1 MSRVSQAR
9 NLGKYFLLI
18 DNMLVVLG
26 FFVVF
31 PLISIRFVDQMG
43 WAAVMVGIALG
54 LRQFIQQGLGIFGG
68 AIADRFGAKPMIVT
82 GMLMR
87 AAGFATMGIAH
98 EPWLLW
104 FSCFLSG
111 LGGTLFDPPRSAL
124 VVKLIRPEQ
133 RGRFFSLLMMQDS
146 AGAVIGALL
155 GSWLLQYDFRLVCA
169 TGAILF
175 ILCALFNAWLL
186 PAWKL
191 STVRTPVREG
201 MRRVMS
207 DKRFVTY
214 VLTLAGYY
222 MLAVQV
228 MLMLP
233 IMVND
238 IAGSPAAVKWM
249 YAIEACLSL
258 TLLYPIARW
267 SEKRFRL
274 EHRLMAG
281 LLVMSLSMLPI
292 GMVGNLQQLFTLIC
306 AFYIGSVIAE
316 PARETLSA
324 SLADARARGSY
335 MGFSRLGLAIG
346 GAIGYIGGG
355 WLFDMGKALAQPELP
370 WMMLGIIGFIT
381 FLALGWQFSH
391 KRTPRRMIGQKMVP
405 ILQKDDSRYLPE
417 SMDIVHYVDNLDG
430 KPLLT
435 GKRNPAIE
443 EWLRKVNG
451 YVNQLLLPRFAKSAF
466 DEFSTPA
473 ARQYFIRKKEASS
486 GSFDNH
492 LAHSAGLIKKIG
504 DDLRLLDKLIVQPN
518 AVNGELSEDDIH
530 LFPLLRN
537 LTLVAGIHWPT
548 KVADYRD
555 NMAKQTQ
562 INLLSSMAI

>member
-9 NLGKYFLLI
+9 SLGKYFLLV

-43 WAAVMVGIALG
+43 WAALMVGIALG
-54 LRQFIQQGLGIFGG
+54 LRQFVQQGLGVFGG

-82 GMLMR
+82 GMLLR
-87 AAGFATMGIAH
+87 AAGFATMAIAH

-111 LGGTLFDPPRSAL
+111 IGGTLFDPPRTAL
-124 VVKLIRPEQ
+124 VVKLIRPQ
-133 RGRFFSLLMMQDS
+133 HRGRFFSILMMQDS
-146 AGAVIGALL
+146 AGAVVGALL

-169 TGAILF
+169 TGAVLF
-175 ILCALFNAWLL
+175 ILCALFNGLFL

-191 STVRTPVREG
+191 STVKAPVREG
-201 MRRVMS
+201 LDRVLS

-214 VLTLAGYY
+214 VLTLTGYY

-238 IAGSPAAVKWM
+238 IAGTPAAVKWM

-267 SEKRFRL
+267 TERRFRL

-281 LLVMSLSMLPI
+281 LLLMTLSMMPI
-292 GMVGNLQQLFTLIC
+292 GLVSSLQQLFMLIC
-306 AFYIGSVIAE
+306 TFYIGSIIAE

-335 MGFSRLGLAIG
+335 MGFSRLGLALG
-346 GAIGYIGGG
+346 GALGYTGGG
-355 WLFDMGKALAQPELP
+355 WLFDAGKALHQPELP
-370 WMMLGIIGFIT
+370 WVMLGMVGFMTLI
-381 FLALGWQFSH
+381 ALWWQFSD
-391 KRTPRRMIGQKMVP
+391 KR
-405 ILQKDDSRYLPE
+405 
-417 SMDIVHYVDNLDG
+417 
-430 KPLLT
+430 
-435 GKRNPAIE
+435 
-443 EWLRKVNG
+443 
-451 YVNQLLLPRFAKSAF
+451 
-466 DEFSTPA
+466 STRGMLEPGA
-473 ARQYFIRKKEASS
+473 
-486 GSFDNH
+486 
-492 LAHSAGLIKKIG
+492 
-504 DDLRLLDKLIVQPN
+504 
-518 AVNGELSEDDIH
+518 
-530 LFPLLRN
+530 
-537 LTLVAGIHWPT
+537 
-548 KVADYRD
+548 
-555 NMAKQTQ
+555 
-562 INLLSSMAI
+562 

>member
-9 NLGKYFLLI
+9 SLGKYFLLV

-43 WAAVMVGIALG
+43 WAALMVGIALG
-54 LRQFIQQGLGIFGG
+54 LRQFVQQGLGVFGG

-82 GMLMR
+82 GMLLR
-87 AAGFATMGIAH
+87 AAGFATMAIAH

-111 LGGTLFDPPRSAL
+111 IGGTLFDPPRTAL
-124 VVKLIRPEQ
+124 VVKLIRPQ
-133 RGRFFSLLMMQDS
+133 HRGRFFSILMMQDS
-146 AGAVIGALL
+146 AGAVVGALL

-169 TGAILF
+169 TGAVLF
-175 ILCALFNAWLL
+175 ILCALFNGLFL

-191 STVRTPVREG
+191 STVKAPVREG
-201 MRRVMS
+201 LDRVLS

-214 VLTLAGYY
+214 VLTLTGYY

-238 IAGSPAAVKWM
+238 IAGTPAAVKWM

-267 SEKRFRL
+267 SERRFRL

-281 LLVMSLSMLPI
+281 LLLMTLSMMPTGL
-292 GMVGNLQQLFTLIC
+292 VSSLQQLFMLIC
-306 AFYIGSVIAE
+306 TFYIGSIIAE

-335 MGFSRLGLAIG
+335 MGFSRLGLALG
-346 GAIGYIGGG
+346 GALGYTGGG
-355 WLFDMGKALAQPELP
+355 WLFDAGKALHQPELP
-370 WMMLGIIGFIT
+370 WVMLGMVGFMTLI
-381 FLALGWQFSH
+381 ALWWQFSD
-391 KRTPRRMIGQKMVP
+391 KR
-405 ILQKDDSRYLPE
+405 
-417 SMDIVHYVDNLDG
+417 
-430 KPLLT
+430 
-435 GKRNPAIE
+435 
-443 EWLRKVNG
+443 
-451 YVNQLLLPRFAKSAF
+451 
-466 DEFSTPA
+466 STRGMLEPGA
-473 ARQYFIRKKEASS
+473 
-486 GSFDNH
+486 
-492 LAHSAGLIKKIG
+492 
-504 DDLRLLDKLIVQPN
+504 
-518 AVNGELSEDDIH
+518 
-530 LFPLLRN
+530 
-537 LTLVAGIHWPT
+537 
-548 KVADYRD
+548 
-555 NMAKQTQ
+555 
-562 INLLSSMAI
+562 

>member
-1 MSRVSQAR
+1 MSHISQAR
-9 NLGKYFLLI
+9 SLGKNFLLV

-43 WAAVMVGIALG
+43 WAALMVGIALG
-54 LRQFIQQGLGIFGG
+54 LRQFVQQGLGVFGG

-82 GMLMR
+82 GMLLR
-87 AAGFATMGIAH
+87 AAGFATMAIAH

-104 FSCFLSG
+104 VSCIVSG
-111 LGGTLFDPPRSAL
+111 LGGTLFDPPRTAL
-124 VVKLIRPEQ
+124 VVKLIRPRH

-146 AGAVIGALL
+146 AGAVVGALL

-169 TGAILF
+169 TGAVLF
-175 ILCALFNAWLL
+175 ILCAAFNAWLL

-191 STVRTPVREG
+191 STVKAPVREG
-201 MRRVMS
+201 LDRVWR
-207 DKRFVTY
+207 DKRFITY

-222 MLAVQV
+222 MLGVQV

-281 LLVMSLSMLPI
+281 LLLMSLSMLPI
-292 GMVGNLQQLFTLIC
+292 GMVSSLQQLFMLIC
-306 AFYIGSVIAE
+306 TFYIGSIIAE

-324 SLADARARGSY
+324 ELADPRARGSY

-346 GAIGYIGGG
+346 GALGYAGGG
-355 WLFDMGKALAQPELP
+355 WLFDAGKAFNQPELP
-370 WMMLGIIGFIT
+370 WVMLTLIGVTT
-381 FLALGWQFSH
+381 FFALGWQFSH
-391 KRTPRRMIGQKMVP
+391 KR
-405 ILQKDDSRYLPE
+405 
-417 SMDIVHYVDNLDG
+417 
-430 KPLLT
+430 
-435 GKRNPAIE
+435 
-443 EWLRKVNG
+443 
-451 YVNQLLLPRFAKSAF
+451 
-466 DEFSTPA
+466 A
-473 ARQYFIRKKEASS
+473 APGVLEPGA
-486 GSFDNH
+486 
-492 LAHSAGLIKKIG
+492 
-504 DDLRLLDKLIVQPN
+504 
-518 AVNGELSEDDIH
+518 
-530 LFPLLRN
+530 
-537 LTLVAGIHWPT
+537 
-548 KVADYRD
+548 
-555 NMAKQTQ
+555 
-562 INLLSSMAI
+562 

>member
-9 NLGKYFLLI
+9 SLGKYFLLV

-43 WAAVMVGIALG
+43 WAALMVGIALG
-54 LRQFIQQGLGIFGG
+54 LRQFVQQGLGVFGG

-82 GMLMR
+82 GMLLR
-87 AAGFATMGIAH
+87 AAGFATMAIAH

-111 LGGTLFDPPRSAL
+111 IGGTLFDPPRTAL
-124 VVKLIRPEQ
+124 VVKLIRPQ
-133 RGRFFSLLMMQDS
+133 HRGRFFSILMMQDS
-146 AGAVIGALL
+146 AGAVVGALL

-169 TGAILF
+169 TGAVLF
-175 ILCALFNAWLL
+175 ILCALFNGLFL

-191 STVRTPVREG
+191 STVKAPVREG
-201 MRRVMS
+201 LDRVLS

-214 VLTLAGYY
+214 VLTLTGYY

-238 IAGSPAAVKWM
+238 IAGTPAAVKWM

-267 SEKRFRL
+267 SERRFRL

-281 LLVMSLSMLPI
+281 LLLMTLSMMPI
-292 GMVGNLQQLFTLIC
+292 GLVSSLQQLFMLIC
-306 AFYIGSVIAE
+306 TFYIGSIIAE

-335 MGFSRLGLAIG
+335 MGFSRLGLALG
-346 GAIGYIGGG
+346 GALGYTGGG
-355 WLFDMGKALAQPELP
+355 WLFDAGKALHQPELP
-370 WMMLGIIGFIT
+370 WVMLGMVGFMTLI
-381 FLALGWQFSH
+381 AHWWQFSD
-391 KRTPRRMIGQKMVP
+391 KR
-405 ILQKDDSRYLPE
+405 
-417 SMDIVHYVDNLDG
+417 
-430 KPLLT
+430 
-435 GKRNPAIE
+435 
-443 EWLRKVNG
+443 
-451 YVNQLLLPRFAKSAF
+451 
-466 DEFSTPA
+466 STRGMLEPGA
-473 ARQYFIRKKEASS
+473 
-486 GSFDNH
+486 
-492 LAHSAGLIKKIG
+492 
-504 DDLRLLDKLIVQPN
+504 
-518 AVNGELSEDDIH
+518 
-530 LFPLLRN
+530 
-537 LTLVAGIHWPT
+537 
-548 KVADYRD
+548 
-555 NMAKQTQ
+555 
-562 INLLSSMAI
+562 

>member
-9 NLGKYFLLI
+9 SLGKYFLLV

-43 WAAVMVGIALG
+43 WAALMVEIALG
-54 LRQFIQQGLGIFGG
+54 LRQFVQQGLGVFGG

-82 GMLMR
+82 GMLLR
-87 AAGFATMGIAH
+87 AAGFATMAIAH

-111 LGGTLFDPPRSAL
+111 IGGTLFDPPRTAL
-124 VVKLIRPEQ
+124 VVKLIRPQ
-133 RGRFFSLLMMQDS
+133 HRGRFFSILMMQDS
-146 AGAVIGALL
+146 AGAVVGALL

-169 TGAILF
+169 TGAVLF
-175 ILCALFNAWLL
+175 ILCALFNGLFL

-191 STVRTPVREG
+191 STVKAPVREG
-201 MRRVMS
+201 LDRVLS

-214 VLTLAGYY
+214 VLTLTGYY

-238 IAGSPAAVKWM
+238 IAGTPAAVKWM

-267 SEKRFRL
+267 SERRFRL

-281 LLVMSLSMLPI
+281 LLLMTLSMMPI
-292 GMVGNLQQLFTLIC
+292 GLVSSLQQLFMLIC
-306 AFYIGSVIAE
+306 TFYIGSIIAE

-335 MGFSRLGLAIG
+335 MGFSRLGLVLG
-346 GAIGYIGGG
+346 GALGYTGGG
-355 WLFDMGKALAQPELP
+355 WLFDAGKALHQPELP
-370 WMMLGIIGFIT
+370 WVMLGMVGFMTLI
-381 FLALGWQFSH
+381 ALWWQFSD
-391 KRTPRRMIGQKMVP
+391 KR
-405 ILQKDDSRYLPE
+405 
-417 SMDIVHYVDNLDG
+417 
-430 KPLLT
+430 
-435 GKRNPAIE
+435 
-443 EWLRKVNG
+443 
-451 YVNQLLLPRFAKSAF
+451 
-466 DEFSTPA
+466 STRGMLEPGA
-473 ARQYFIRKKEASS
+473 
-486 GSFDNH
+486 
-492 LAHSAGLIKKIG
+492 
-504 DDLRLLDKLIVQPN
+504 
-518 AVNGELSEDDIH
+518 
-530 LFPLLRN
+530 
-537 LTLVAGIHWPT
+537 
-548 KVADYRD
+548 
-555 NMAKQTQ
+555 
-562 INLLSSMAI
+562 